1 MAEENKE
8 KEQCTIQ
15 NVSFSLLE
23 KLTASAL
30 SGIMANPNCMPT
42 TREEFSN
49 IAEDAIRVA
58 KETIRQLNES

>member
-1 MAEENKE
+1 MTEENKTQ
-8 KEQCTIQ
+8 EQCTIQ

-23 KLTASAL
+23 KLTGSAL

-42 TREEFSN
+42 TRQDFNN